1 MVLTRAMG
9 LVAGGILVGLG
20 LAWISSS
27 VLEGFVF
34 GISAR
39 DPLSYALVPAGFVIV
54 GLLAGWLPA
63 RRATRVSPVE
73 VMREE

>member
-1 MVLTRAMG
+1 
-9 LVAGGILVGLG
+9 VAGGIIVGLG
-20 LAWISSS
+20 LAWIASS
-27 VLEGFVF
+27 VLKGFVF
-34 GISAR
+34 GVSAR
-39 DPLSYALVPAGFVIV
+39 DPMSYVLVPVGFLLV